1 MIKHTIFL
9 KTIHQYVHSIVLLA
23 TSYTIESHHVDLHFW
38 IDQTPAYFFLF
49 VYSSPTWDLHIFFV
63 FLYKGDGLSS
73 PEMLGISVNCLRKIY
88 DEVDLTLKAIFK
100 SF

>member
-1 MIKHTIFL
+1 MLTYIFGLIKLLLIFFGL
-9 KTIHQYVHSIVLLA
+9 FTVVRRGI
-23 TSYTIESHHVDLHFW
+23 YTF
-38 IDQTPAYFFLF
+38 
-49 VYSSPTWDLHIFFV
+49 FFV